1 MRGDNLLQRV
11 HFTVRDT
18 AESFGIDVSE
28 EILCESQRSKSKEH
42 TDRFAGFENFQK
54 NAEKRRKQELIYKN
68 GDYSHEFDF
77 I

>member
-11 HFTVRDT
+11 HFTARDT

-54 NAEKRRKQELIYKN
+54 TQKN
-68 GDYSHEFDF
+68 EENKS
-77 I
+77 